1 MQERD
6 DEVPTAEAVALS
18 LNSSQSLS
26 RRTRSQRGDTQFG
39 MHVDGSFRTGSVDDG

>member
-26 RRTRSQRGDTQFG
+26 RRTRSQRGDSQFG
-39 MHVDGSFRTGSVDDG
+39 SHADGSFRAGSVDDG

>member
-6 DEVPTAEAVALS
+6 NEVPTAEAVALS

-26 RRTRSQRGDTQFG
+26 RRTRSQRGDNQFG
-39 MHVDGSFRTGSVDDG
+39 IHVDGSFRPGSVDDG